1 VVSQLQRT
9 VDCVGVPLLLL
20 LSDSALGPLVAV
32 GTSRLLGNGGAL
44 EVVETG
50 TVNST
55 ASLLF
60 FTDVLLSTY
69 KETAVFAKSKVQ
81 CNMNKVC
88 QSYAIVMSSNLLTAM
103 NHCL

>member
-1 VVSQLQRT
+1 MYEQLRTIERT

-20 LSDSALGPLVAV
+20 LSDSTLVEVEVEV
-32 GTSRLLGNGGAL
+32 GVSRLLGNGGAL

-60 FTDVLLSTY
+60 FTDVLHYRRSYCT
-69 KETAVFAKSKVQ
+69 VFGGTGSIGRK
-81 CNMNKVC
+81 
-88 QSYAIVMSSNLLTAM
+88 
-103 NHCL
+103 